1 MAHLKLKWLVV
12 SACATN
18 CYICY
23 NDETMEG
30 FIVDP
35 GASPERIEAK
45 AAQMGVKPRS
55 IVLTHGH
62 FDHIGAADALRT
74 LYGIPIIAYEGEK
87 KLLSDPQDNLSMA
100 FEGEP
105 VSLAADRYVRDGEEL
120 ALAGF
125 KARVIHTPGHTPGS
139 VCYYFESEKLL
150 LSGDTLFCASLGR
163 TDFPG
168 GSTRDILFSIIKKLF
183 VLPEDTAVYA
193 GHNEPTTIGDEK
205 KYNPVAPYISRVMGT
220 ED

>member
-12 SACATN
+12 SICATN

-23 NDETMEG
+23 NDETKKG
-30 FIVDP
+30 FILDP
-35 GASPERIEAK
+35 GDSPERIKAK
-45 AAQMGVKPRS
+45 VAELSVEPES

-62 FDHIGAADALRT
+62 FDHMGAAGVLRDF
-74 LYGIPIIAYEGEK
+74 YQIPIIAYEGEQA
-87 KLLSDPQDNLSMA
+87 LLSDPEANLSLA
-100 FEGEP
+100 FGESP
-105 VSLAADRYVRDGEEL
+105 VTLKADQYVKDGEEL
-120 ALAGF
+120 LLAGF
-125 KARVIHTPGHTPGS
+125 KARVIHTPGHTRGS

-150 LSGDTLFCASLGR
+150 LSGDTLFCGSLGR

-183 VLPEDTAVYA
+183 ALPEETAVYA

-205 KYNPVAPYISRVMGT
+205 AQNPVAPYISQVLRS
-220 ED
+220 EE